1 MQATPSAVAQVVT
14 SVMLLMAGAARSH
27 AAEAPP
33 TDLPPGV
40 MVREFIYDHAPFPS
54 CHASTICQLPDG
66 RLAVAFFGGSDEGES
81 DVGIWFSTNDNQ
93 GGAWTA
99 PVEVA
104 TGATAEQDNRRFPCW
119 NPVLFQPPGKAPLM
133 LFYKVGP
140 RPDAWWGML
149 KTSADG
155 GRTWSEPRRLGD
167 GIIGPVKN
175 KPVLLKDGVL
185 LCGSSTEH
193 DGWTVHMER
202 TPDLGKTWE
211 KSPTLNEGRK
221 LRAIQPTILLGRTNP
236 PELRILCRTEQGRIG
251 QSTSSDGGKTWEPLS
266 LTELPNPDSGI
277 DAVTLSDGRH
287 VLIFN
292 PTTRGR
298 SPLSVGVSD
307 DGKSWKRGPD
317 LETEPGEYS
326 YPAVIQTS
334 DGKVHVT
341 YTWKRQ
347 KIRHVVLDAQKFAL
361 ADLPAVAR

>member
-1 MQATPSAVAQVVT
+1 
-14 SVMLLMAGAARSH
+14 
-27 AAEAPP
+27 
-33 TDLPPGV
+33 
-40 MVREFIYDHAPFPS
+40 
-54 CHASTICQLPDG
+54 
-66 RLAVAFFGGSDEGES
+66 
-81 DVGIWFSTNDNQ
+81 
-93 GGAWTA
+93 
-99 PVEVA
+99 
-104 TGATAEQDNRRFPCW
+104 
-119 NPVLFQPPGKAPLM
+119 
-133 LFYKVGP
+133 
-140 RPDAWWGML
+140 
-149 KTSADG
+149 
-155 GRTWSEPRRLGD
+155 
-167 GIIGPVKN
+167 VKN